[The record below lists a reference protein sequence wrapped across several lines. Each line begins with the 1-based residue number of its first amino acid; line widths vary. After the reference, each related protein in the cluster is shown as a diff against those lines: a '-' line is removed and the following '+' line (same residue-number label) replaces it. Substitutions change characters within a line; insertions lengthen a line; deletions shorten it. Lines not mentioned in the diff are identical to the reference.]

1 MLHRLMLFHGRA
13 RYISVSKFILY
24 FFYKNCVL
32 TMPQFYFAY
41 LSGYS
46 AMTVFDD
53 FYINLYNTLFT
64 SVPPCALAVFYWDIM
79 TDIDGPEIEEL
90 LPTLY
95 YVGQNREK
103 FNIKIFTIS

>member
-1 MLHRLMLFHGRA
+1 
-13 RYISVSKFILY
+13 
-24 FFYKNCVL
+24 
-32 TMPQFYFAY
+32 MPQFYFAY

-103 FNIKIFTIS
+103 FNIKIFTISQI